1 MPFATT
7 SVKRYAR
14 RLEDSTIVRY
24 KHVYYY
30 DVTLFSRT
38 YDWMA
43 AHGFSTGE
51 SVHGTLVVG

>member
-1 MPFATT
+1 M
-7 SVKRYAR
+7 KHHER

-24 KHVYYY
+24 KHIYYY

-38 YDWMA
+38 FDWMA

-51 SVHGTLVVG
+51 SVHGTLAGG

>member
-1 MPFATT
+1 M
-7 SVKRYAR
+7 KHHER

-38 YDWMA
+38 FDWMA

-51 SVHGTLVVG
+51 SVHGTPVGG